1 MLSGHVP
8 VSYDIGALV
17 NANVN
22 VLPLVEKVRGALLL
36 KITSMSSE
44 GNFTLIELPLS
55 NESVPRSLSIIFII
69 DVPSGNRSILS
80 DFSHDDIVI
89 AMTEQAI
96 APNNNLWFF
105 IMSLC

>member
-22 VLPLVEKVRGALLL
+22 VLPLMEQVRGVLSL

-44 GNFTLIELPLS
+44 GNFTLIELDLWLTRS
-55 NESVPRSLSIIFII
+55 KESVPRSLSISGICLRFRGL
-69 DVPSGNRSILS
+69 PSRK
-80 DFSHDDIVI
+80 
-89 AMTEQAI
+89 
-96 APNNNLWFF
+96 
-105 IMSLC
+105 